1 MPYVGNPPRNANFLI
16 DQFNGNAA
24 DTNFSLQ
31 LAPASTASMIVMVDG
46 IRQSVDS
53 YSLVGNTLVFSEA
66 PPTGTNNIEVVHFTL
81 GVTTSEVSDST
92 ISDNKLTASG
102 VTAGTYGN
110 ESSVS
115 QITVSSKGRITSAS
129 NTSILNP
136 LLFTG

>member
-16 DQFNGNAA
+16 DQFNGNSV

-92 ISDNKLTASG
+92 ISDNKLTVSG